1 MVVLEQLKMLV
12 NVAMADGNMSP
23 IEKQFIKN
31 IGVAHGFPESSVET
45 LFYEKHDIIIPDKL
59 TIEKRFDIA
68 SELVRLMMLDRQ
80 MFLNEIEYCSELI
93 QRLGFEKRL
102 VYKLTDVVVS
112 NENADVQL
120 AEIRKDA
127 INFSTTGK

>member
-68 SELVRLMMLDRQ
+68 AELVRLMMLDKQ

-102 VYKLTDVVVS
+102 VYKLTDVIVS
-112 NENADVQL
+112 NENADAQL
-120 AEIRKDA
+120 AEIKKEA